1 MKSRME
7 NDGLSGISRQAWMNV
22 VGMKLKPKAEDWMG
36 TQMLERKTAASGK

>member
-1 MKSRME
+1 MNNEINLELATKAL
-7 NDGLSGISRQAWMNV
+7 NDE